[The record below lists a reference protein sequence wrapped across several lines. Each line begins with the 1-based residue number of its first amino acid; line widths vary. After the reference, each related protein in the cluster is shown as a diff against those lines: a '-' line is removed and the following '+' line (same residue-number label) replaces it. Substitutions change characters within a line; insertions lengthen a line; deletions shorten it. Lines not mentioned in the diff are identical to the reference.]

1 MQTKKETT
9 GPARRITHAIFSPL
23 KSFLSDSRAV
33 GIVLVACTVVSLVLS
48 NNSRT
53 GEVYRGWWTTA
64 IASPGGLSLPHD
76 CVGWINDWLMVFFF
90 FLVGMEIKRE
100 LLAGE
105 LATLR
110 KSLLPVAGA
119 LGGMVV
125 PAVIFA
131 VFNHGTP
138 FHHGWGI
145 PMATDIAFS
154 LGILSLLG
162 DRVPLQ
168 LKVFLTA
175 LAIID
180 DLGAIVVIA
189 LFYSTGVHWGYLAG
203 ALLILCIPVALNL
216 LKSGRLILYL
226 IPGIGVWYC
235 LLNSGIHPTIAG
247 VMMAFCIP
255 LRRIPDLERALYD
268 VVNFLIMPLFALANT
283 AILFP
288 ANVAAVMH
296 SPIAYGVVLGLFLG
310 KPVGIT
316 LFSYVSV
323 KLGIAQLP
331 SGARWKQMWG
341 VGMIA
346 GIGFTMSI
354 FIATLAFG
362 SVDEQVIS
370 KMAVLA
376 ASVLAGVSGYC
387 FIRWL
392 SPNPGAGG
400 NPGPRVS

>member
-53 GEVYRGWWTTA
+53 GDAYRGWWTTA

-76 CVGWINDWLMVFFF
+76 FLGWINDWLMVFFF

-110 KSLLPVAGA
+110 KSLLPVVGA

-131 VFNHGTP
+131 AFNHGTP

-203 ALLILCIPVALNL
+203 ALLILCVPVALNL

-288 ANVAAVMH
+288 AHVAAVMH

-331 SGARWKQMWG
+331 SGAGWKQMWG

-362 SVDEQVIS
+362 SVGEQVIS

-400 NPGPRVS
+400 NAGPRLS